1 MILKNMLYVRMNV
14 WTRWLNSSSPGLKLL
29 KTAIWEDSSAV
40 PLAPSHADCDL
51 ALGLERHLV
60 LVVHSLHESVERDTG
75 NHTQTKHYRHVLEM
89 DLFTEYMYIYRER
102 SWLNKEWLHLKHV
115 QEKVCKFFNCSTGQH
130 GMINKMIKI
139 TLRRKI
145 KWVQ

>member
-1 MILKNMLYVRMNV
+1 MLKPDLIPKLIFTYPHRKKTTVSWCHNWIFFLSGYVKMILKNMLYVRMSV

-51 ALGLERHLV
+51 ALDHQHHPV

-89 DLFTEYMYIYRER
+89 DLFTEYMYIYREK
-102 SWLNKEWLHLKHV
+102 SWLNKE
-115 QEKVCKFFNCSTGQH
+115 
-130 GMINKMIKI
+130 
-139 TLRRKI
+139 
-145 KWVQ
+145 